1 MRFKKQIKNNKELN
15 LMKFLG
21 TIRFYIEAVA
31 QRCSIRKVFEKIC
44 KIRRITPVPESFF

>member
-21 TIRFYIEAVA
+21 TICFYIEAVA
-31 QRCSIRKVFEKIC
+31 QRCSTRKVSENIC
-44 KIRRITPVPESFF
+44 KIHRKTPVPESFF